1 MNKSVR
7 KFVFL
12 NILAFLFYYCSGR
25 LSLNLSSLDGYSTPI
40 WPPAGIALALIL
52 IFGKK
57 VWFGLFIGAFFCN
70 TNSVTFENGFYK
82 FIIFN
87 FHNLIVAFGN
97 SIQALIAACFLKRF
111 AKFPNSLCS
120 QNEKECLMNF
130 LFFCE
135 IL

>member
-52 IFGKK
+52 IYRKK
-57 VWFGLFIGAFFCN
+57 
-70 TNSVTFENGFYK
+70 
-82 FIIFN
+82 
-87 FHNLIVAFGN
+87 AFGESN
-97 SIQALIAACFLKRF
+97 QYI
-111 AKFPNSLCS
+111 
-120 QNEKECLMNF
+120 
-130 LFFCE
+130 
-135 IL
+135 